1 MRERAL
7 WRVGPYLRPHKKRIG
22 FIAGSA
28 MLSIG
33 AQLTIPLIA
42 KAAIDGPITDGDK
55 QGLVPLFL
63 LAVVLGL
70 FELSLTYRRR
80 LALARLATT
89 VETELRDDFYEQLQ
103 RLEIGFHD
111 RWQSGQLLS
120 RANSDIS
127 LIRRFAAF
135 GAIFLLV
142 IVVEVIAIFVLL
154 LNLDV
159 WLGLLTLATAIPVL
173 LLCRR
178 FERSYHVVVRD
189 IQDQT
194 GDLTTMLEESARGI
208 RVIKAFG
215 RADVMFGHY
224 DTKCRELRETEL
236 ERVRIHT
243 QFIWVLGL
251 IPNLTLAA
259 VLLAGAL
266 TVAAGN
272 LTVGGLVAFVSYL
285 LILVFPIEE
294 LAWILAMAEEAETAA
309 GRVWE
314 VFDTEPL
321 IADRPDATTLRSARG
336 EVRFDDVHFA
346 YAGSPKTVLR
356 GLDLEIHPGETL
368 ALVGATGAG
377 KTTVASLLV
386 RLQDTTRG
394 HVTLDGHDVRDLTLR
409 SLRAQVGFAFEEPT
423 LFSAS
428 VRENLLIGHPDATE
442 ADIEAALAVSQASFA
457 YDLPWG
463 LDTRIGEQG
472 LSLSG
477 GQRQRLA
484 LARARSSA
492 GRVCSC
498 STTRSRRSTCT
509 PKPASRRRCGRSSP
523 TAPRWSSCTARR
535 RSRWRTAPPSSTT
548 GGSWR
553 RARTATCSRRSRAT
567 PPSSARPPR
576 SSASRTSRTT
586 GSRESGGRSSGPD
599 GRQGPRG

>member
-7 WRVGPYLRPHKKRIG
+7 WRVAPYLRPHTKQIG

-28 MLSIG
+28 ILSIG
-33 AQLTIPLIA
+33 AQLAIPLIA
-42 KAAIDGPITDGDK
+42 EAAIDGPIHDGNK
-55 QGLVPLFL
+55 RALVPLFV

-80 LALARLATT
+80 LALAQLATT

-103 RLEIGFHD
+103 RLEVGFHD

-127 LIRRFAAF
+127 LIRRFASF
-135 GAIFLLV
+135 GAIFLLIIV
-142 IVVEVIAIFVLL
+142 IEVLAIFALL
-154 LNLDV
+154 LNLQV
-159 WLGLLTLATAIPVL
+159 WLGVLTIATAIPVL
-173 LLCRR
+173 ALCRR
-178 FERSYHVVVRD
+178 FERTYHVVVRD

-208 RVIKAFG
+208 RVLKAFG
-215 RADVMFGHY
+215 RGDEMFGRY
-224 DTKCRELRETEL
+224 DARCRDLRETEL

-251 IPNLTLAA
+251 IPNLTLAG

-266 TVAAGN
+266 AVSSGS

-321 IADRPDATTLRSARG
+321 IADRPNALVLGRADG
-336 EVRFDDVHFA
+336 EVRFEGVQFA
-346 YAGSPKTVLR
+346 YPGNDKTVLDE
-356 GLDLEIHPGETL
+356 LDLAIHPGETL

-386 RLQDTTRG
+386 RLYDVTGG
-394 HVTLDGHDVRDLTLR
+394 HVSLDGHDVRDLTLR
-409 SLRAQVGFAFEEPT
+409 SLRAQIGFAFEEPT

-428 VRENLLIGHPDATE
+428 VRENLLIGHPNATE
-442 ADIEAALAVSQASFA
+442 ADIEGALEIAQASFA

-484 LARARSSA
+484 LARAIVGRPRVLVLDDPLSA
-492 GRVCSC
+492 LDVHTEARVE
-498 STTRSRRSTCT
+498 RALR
-509 PKPASRRRCGRSSP
+509 PILAD
-523 TAPRWSSCTARR
+523 CTALVVVHR
-535 RSRWRTAPPSSTT
+535 PSTIALAD
-548 GGSWR
+548 
-553 RARTATCSRRSRAT
+553 RAALIHDGRIVA
-567 PPSSARPPR
+567 
-576 SSASRTSRTT
+576 T
-586 GSRESGGRSSGPD
+586 GSHHDLLGRE
-599 GRQGPRG
+599 PRYADILSQAAENIGEPGDRVA

>member
-1 MRERAL
+1 M
-7 WRVGPYLRPHKKRIG
+7 RVGPYLRPHKKRIG

-28 MLSIG
+28 MLSVG

-42 KAAIDGPITDGDK
+42 AAAIDGPIADGNK

-63 LAVVLGL
+63 LAVGLGL

-80 LALARLATT
+80 LSLARLATT

-103 RLEIGFHD
+103 RLEVGFHD

-142 IVVEVIAIFVLL
+142 IVVEVIAIFALL
-154 LNLDV
+154 ISLDV
-159 WLGLLTLATAIPVL
+159 WLGLLVIVTAIPVL

-178 FERSYHVVVRD
+178 FERNYHVVVRD

-259 VLLAGAL
+259 VLLAGAV

-321 IADRPDATTLRSARG
+321 IADRPNAATLATARG
-336 EVRFDDVHFA
+336 EVRFENVQFSYPGTH
-346 YAGSPKTVLR
+346 KTVLR
-356 GLDLEIHPGETL
+356 GLDLEINPGETL

-386 RLQDTTRG
+386 RLQDATG
-394 HVTLDGHDVRDLTLR
+394 GSVTLDGHDVRDLTLR

-442 ADIEAALAVSQASFA
+442 ADIEAALDVAQASFA

-484 LARARSSA
+484 LARAIVGRPRVLVLDDPLSA
-492 GRVCSC
+492 LDVHTEARVEEAL
-498 STTRSRRSTCT
+498 R
-509 PKPASRRRCGRSSP
+509 PILAD
-523 TAPRWSSCTARR
+523 
-535 RSRWRTAPPSSTT
+535 RTALVVVHRPSTISLAD
-548 GGSWR
+548 
-553 RARTATCSRRSRAT
+553 RAALIDDGRIVA
-567 PPSSARPPR
+567 
-576 SSASRTSRTT
+576 T
-586 GSRESGGRSSGPD
+586 GSHRDLLVSEPKYAAILSQAAEEFADRDEPD
-599 GRQGPRG
+599 EQDDRVA

>member
-1 MRERAL
+1 VRERAL
-7 WRVGPYLRPHKKRIG
+7 WRVGPYLRPHAKRIG
-22 FIAGSA
+22 FIAGTA

-33 AQLTIPLIA
+33 AQLAIPLIA
-42 KAAIDGPITDGDK
+42 KAAIDGPVHDGNK
-55 QGLVPLFL
+55 RGLVPLFL

-80 LALARLATT
+80 LVLARVATS
-89 VETELRDDFYEQLQ
+89 VETELRDDFYEHLQ
-103 RLEIGFHD
+103 RLEVGFHD

-135 GAIFLLV
+135 GAIFLL
-142 IVVEVIAIFVLL
+142 IIIVEVIAIFALL
-154 LNLDV
+154 LHLNV
-159 WLGLLTLATAIPVL
+159 GLGLLTIVTAIPVL
-173 LLCRR
+173 VLCRR
-178 FERSYHVVVRD
+178 FERTYHEVVRD

-194 GDLTTMLEESARGI
+194 GDLTTMLEEAARGI
-208 RVIKAFG
+208 RVLKAFG
-215 RADVMFGHY
+215 RGDEMFGRY
-224 DTKCRELRETEL
+224 DLRCRQLRTTEL

-266 TVAAGN
+266 AVSSGA

-321 IADRPDATTLRSARG
+321 IADRPNAATLARSLG
-336 EVRFDDVHFA
+336 EVRFDNVHFA
-346 YAGSPKTVLR
+346 YPESEKSVLR
-356 GLDLEIHPGETL
+356 GLDLAIHPGETL

-377 KTTVASLLV
+377 KTTVATLLA
-386 RLQDTTRG
+386 RLYDVSGGRI
-394 HVTLDGHDVRDLTLR
+394 TLDGHDVRDLTLR

-428 VRENLLIGHPDATE
+428 VRENLLIGHPEATD
-442 ADIEAALAVSQASFA
+442 ADIEAALAVAQASFA
-457 YDLPWG
+457 HDLPWG

-484 LARARSSA
+484 LARAIIGRPRVLVLDDPLSA
-492 GRVCSC
+492 LDVYTEALVEDALR
-498 STTRSRRSTCT
+498 
-509 PKPASRRRCGRSSP
+509 PILAD
-523 TAPRWSSCTARR
+523 
-535 RSRWRTAPPSSTT
+535 RTALVVVHRPSTIALAD
-548 GGSWR
+548 
-553 RARTATCSRRSRAT
+553 RAALIADGRIVA
-567 PPSSARPPR
+567 
-576 SSASRTSRTT
+576 T
-586 GSRESGGRSSGPD
+586 GSHHDLLRSEPRYATILSQAAENIGEADDRPD
-599 GRQGPRG
+599 DRVA

>member
-1 MRERAL
+1 
-7 WRVGPYLRPHKKRIG
+7 
-22 FIAGSA
+22 

-55 QGLVPLFL
+55 HALVPLFL
-63 LAVVLGL
+63 LAVGLGL
-70 FELSLTYRRR
+70 FELTLTYRRR

-103 RLEIGFHD
+103 RLEVGFHD

-135 GAIFLLV
+135 GAIFLV
-142 IVVEVIAIFVLL
+142 IIVFEVILIFGLL
-154 LNLDV
+154 LHLDV
-159 WLGLLTLATAIPVL
+159 WLGLLTMATAIPVL

-178 FERSYHVVVRD
+178 FERHYHVVVRD

-215 RADVMFGHY
+215 RADVMFGQY

-259 VLLAGAL
+259 ILLAGAIA
-266 TVAAGN
+266 VSAGH

-321 IADRPDATTLRSARG
+321 IADRPNAETLTTARG
-336 EVRFDDVHFA
+336 NVRFEDVHFS
-346 YAGSPKTVLR
+346 YPGSHRTVLR
-356 GLDLEIHPGETL
+356 GLDLEIDPGETL

-386 RLQDTTRG
+386 RLQDVTRG
-394 HVTLDGHDVRDLTLR
+394 RVTLDGHDVRDLTLR

-442 ADIEAALAVSQASFA
+442 TDIETALAIAQATFA
-457 YDLPWG
+457 YELPWG

-484 LARARSSA
+484 LARAIVGRPRVLVLDDPLSA
-492 GRVCSC
+492 LDVHTEARVEEALRPILAECTALVVVHRPSTISLADRAALIDDGRIVATGSHRDLLASEPRYAAILSQAVDELGEELGEPGDNIADGRV
-498 STTRSRRSTCT
+498 
-509 PKPASRRRCGRSSP
+509 A
-523 TAPRWSSCTARR
+523 
-535 RSRWRTAPPSSTT
+535 
-548 GGSWR
+548 
-553 RARTATCSRRSRAT
+553 
-567 PPSSARPPR
+567 
-576 SSASRTSRTT
+576 
-586 GSRESGGRSSGPD
+586 
-599 GRQGPRG
+599 

>member
-7 WRVGPYLRPHKKRIG
+7 WRVGPYLRPHAKRIG
-22 FIAGSA
+22 FIAGTA

-33 AQLTIPLIA
+33 AQLAIPLIA
-42 KAAIDGPITDGDK
+42 KAAIDGPIHDGNK
-55 QGLVPLFL
+55 RGLVPLFL

-80 LALARLATT
+80 LALARVATS
-89 VETELRDDFYEQLQ
+89 VETELRDDFYEHLQ
-103 RLEIGFHD
+103 RLEVGFHD

-135 GAIFLLV
+135 GAVFLL
-142 IVVEVIAIFVLL
+142 IIIMEVLAIFALL
-154 LNLDV
+154 LHLNV
-159 WLGLLTLATAIPVL
+159 GLGLLTIATAIPVL
-173 LLCRR
+173 VLCRR
-178 FERSYHVVVRD
+178 FERTYHVVVRD

-194 GDLTTMLEESARGI
+194 GDLTTMLEEAARGI
-208 RVIKAFG
+208 RVLKAFG
-215 RADVMFGHY
+215 RGDEMFGRY
-224 DTKCRELRETEL
+224 DLRCRALRTTEL

-251 IPNLTLAA
+251 IPNLTLAG

-266 TVAAGN
+266 AVSSGA

-309 GRVWE
+309 ARVWE

-321 IADRPDATTLRSARG
+321 IADHPHAATLARARG
-336 EVRFDDVHFA
+336 EVRFDNVHFA
-346 YAGSPKTVLR
+346 YPGSDKSVLR
-356 GLDLEIHPGETL
+356 GLDLAIHPGETL

-377 KTTVASLLV
+377 KTTVATLLA
-386 RLQDTTRG
+386 RLHDATGGR
-394 HVTLDGHDVRDLTLR
+394 VTLDGHDVRDLTLR
-409 SLRAQVGFAFEEPT
+409 SLRAQVGFAFEEAT

-428 VRENLLIGHPDATE
+428 VRENLLIGHPEATD
-442 ADIEAALAVSQASFA
+442 ADIEAALAVAQASFA
-457 YDLPWG
+457 HDLPWG

-484 LARARSSA
+484 LARAIIGRPRVLVLDDPLSA
-492 GRVCSC
+492 LDVYTEALVEEALR
-498 STTRSRRSTCT
+498 
-509 PKPASRRRCGRSSP
+509 PILAD
-523 TAPRWSSCTARR
+523 
-535 RSRWRTAPPSSTT
+535 RTALVVVHRPSTIALAD
-548 GGSWR
+548 
-553 RARTATCSRRSRAT
+553 RAALIADGRIVA
-567 PPSSARPPR
+567 
-576 SSASRTSRTT
+576 T
-586 GSRESGGRSSGPD
+586 GSHHDLLGNEPRYATILSQAAENIGEADDRPD
-599 GRQGPRG
+599 DRVA

>member
-1 MRERAL
+1 MRQRAL
-7 WRVGPYLRPHKKRIG
+7 WRVGPYLRPHKKRIC

-33 AQLTIPLIA
+33 AQLSIPLIA

-55 QGLVPLFL
+55 QGLVPLFV

-80 LALARLATT
+80 LSLARLATT

-103 RLEIGFHD
+103 RLEVGFHD

-154 LNLDV
+154 ISLDV
-159 WLGLLTLATAIPVL
+159 WLGLLVIATAIPVL

-178 FERSYHVVVRD
+178 FERNYHVVVRD

-259 VLLAGAL
+259 VLLAGAV

-309 GRVWE
+309 SRVWE

-321 IADRPDATTLRSARG
+321 IADRPNAKTLPSARG
-336 EVRFDDVHFA
+336 EVRFEDVHFN
-346 YAGSPKTVLR
+346 YPGSDRTVLR

-386 RLQDTTRG
+386 RLQDTTSGRI
-394 HVTLDGHDVRDLTLR
+394 TLDDHDIRDLTLH

-442 ADIEAALAVSQASFA
+442 TDIEAALAVAQATFA
-457 YDLPWG
+457 FDLPWG

-484 LARARSSA
+484 LARAIVGRPRVLVLDDPLSA
-492 GRVCSC
+492 LDVHTEARVEEAL
-498 STTRSRRSTCT
+498 R
-509 PKPASRRRCGRSSP
+509 PILAD
-523 TAPRWSSCTARR
+523 
-535 RSRWRTAPPSSTT
+535 RTALVVVHRPSTISLAD
-548 GGSWR
+548 
-553 RARTATCSRRSRAT
+553 RAALIDDGRIVA
-567 PPSSARPPR
+567 
-576 SSASRTSRTT
+576 T
-586 GSRESGGRSSGPD
+586 GSHRDLLASEPRYAAILSQAAEEFVDEDEAVEQAEPD
-599 GRQGPRG
+599 DRVA